1 MAKKQDK
8 APMALETILLG
19 PVQLDRAWLEQAP
32 EVDVTQAGIVLCNER
47 QKHTIKIMAG
57 QVPVGVTITLS
68 ITREPWGVEEQ
79 AKVDAVKDVRKLEK
93 ATRDQQAAE
102 TLAKE
107 KRTMF
112 ELGSQSSSQ
121 AIMNTLGSVDK
132 LIAVGQLVNN
142 LTQNKLSN

>member
-1 MAKKQDK
+1 
-8 APMALETILLG
+8 
-19 PVQLDRAWLEQAP
+19 
-32 EVDVTQAGIVLCNER
+32 
-47 QKHTIKIMAG
+47 
-57 QVPVGVTITLS
+57 
-68 ITREPWGVEEQ
+68 
-79 AKVDAVKDVRKLEK
+79 VKDVRKLEK